1 MEGLC
6 SIAVWE
12 SGLSDSAVSCEDILG
27 YNVRLYHPES
37 KHQNLTRRVEADKTY
52 YKISDEDKDVKIDHE
67 TLVQVQYS
75 FMHRHCR
82 TMALNNVYD
91 HDFRFKLCIEIL
103 EENGVRQCL

>member
-6 SIAVWE
+6 SIVIWE

-37 KHQNLTRRVEADKTY
+37 KHQNLTKHVETDKTY
-52 YKISDEDKDVKIDHE
+52 YKISDEDKIDHE

-75 FMHRHCR
+75 LILYMKTLHIIMNHIMQGTGTFSIII
-82 TMALNNVYD
+82 VYD
-91 HDFRFKLCIEIL
+91 HDSGSSCASR
-103 EENGVRQCL
+103 

>member
-6 SIAVWE
+6 SIVIWE

-37 KHQNLTRRVEADKTY
+37 KHQNLTVNVEMDKTY

-75 FMHRHCR
+75 F
-82 TMALNNVYD
+82 
-91 HDFRFKLCIEIL
+91 I
-103 EENGVRQCL
+103 